1 MALETISS
9 ADFDRF
15 RRLLYEHSGIHL
27 ADNKQPL
34 LIGRLGRRL
43 RELGLDSYADYYQ
56 RVTQPGCEVE
66 RQRMIDLLTTNETHF
81 FREPQHFVYLREHI
95 LPRHPAGT
103 PFRAWS
109 AASSPVVNAS
119 SSASARWRSS
129 HAACCSARAAPSSAS
144 AREPWALST
153 IARVSRRAVTMRAI
167 SEAASSS

>member
-56 RVTQPGCEVE
+56 RVTQPG
-66 RQRMIDLLTTNETHF
+66 
-81 FREPQHFVYLREHI
+81 
-95 LPRHPAGT
+95 
-103 PFRAWS
+103 S
-109 AASSPVVNAS
+109 
-119 SSASARWRSS
+119 RS
-129 HAACCSARAAPSSAS
+129 
-144 AREPWALST
+144 
-153 IARVSRRAVTMRAI
+153 IMR
-167 SEAASSS
+167 